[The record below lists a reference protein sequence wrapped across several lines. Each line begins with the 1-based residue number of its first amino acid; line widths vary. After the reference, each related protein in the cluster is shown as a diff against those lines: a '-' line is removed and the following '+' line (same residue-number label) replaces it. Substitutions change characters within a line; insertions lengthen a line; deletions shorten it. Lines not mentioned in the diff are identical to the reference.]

1 MGILD
6 GKVAV
11 ITGAGS
17 GMGRGSCEVFVREG
31 ARVVAADISGKQEQT
46 VADIGGS
53 DIVAFQCDVSKEDQV
68 EAMIQ
73 AAISKFGR
81 VDAVLNVGGIADGG
95 PIVDTT
101 EDRIDRI
108 YAVNYKGVYWGTKY
122 GLRAMKD
129 SGGGSIVNWSSLA
142 GVIPSPYSSV
152 YSSLKAAVAHL
163 TKCTVIE
170 GGPIKVRAN
179 AICPGM
185 VATEGMGNQALTMDP
200 TKEFRAPIGRSGKP
214 HEAGELAAFLSSDR
228 GSFINGVV
236 IPFDG
241 GWHCRLAG
249 DDGSRPG

>member
-17 GMGRGSCEVFVREG
+17 GMGRGSCQVFAREG
-31 ARVVAADISGKQEQT
+31 AKVVAADISGKQEDT
-46 VADIGGS
+46 VSEIGGS
-53 DIVAFQCDVSKEDQV
+53 DILAVHCDVSKEAQV
-68 EAMIQ
+68 EAMVK
-73 AAISKFGR
+73 AAMDTWGR
-81 VDAVLNVGGIADGG
+81 VDAVLNVGGVADGG
-95 PIVDTT
+95 PIVDMT
-101 EDRIDRI
+101 EDRIDFI
-108 YAVNYKGVYWGTKY
+108 YQVNYKGVYWGTKY
-122 GLRAMKD
+122 ALRAMKD

-142 GVIPSPYSSV
+142 GYIPSPYSSV

-163 TKCTVIE
+163 TKCTVLE

-185 VATEGMGNQALTMDP
+185 IATEGMGNQALAMDP

-214 HEAGELAAFLSSDR
+214 QEAGELAAFLSSDR
-228 GSFINGVV
+228 GSFINGVI

-241 GWHCRLAG
+241 GWACRLAG
-249 DDGSRPG
+249 DDGSRPS